1 MVAFGDLLTQENAF
15 DIDLLEIVDGWEER
29 RFGRFVRQEDLPLR
43 GELRLYFLTPEEFT
57 NPAVIERPEER
68 KWVEELLD
76 RVRQGYEI
84 VMDSPPGWL
93 RQILERAPIHSTLT
107 PPPSGSVGFTDPS
120 RLVKKGK

>member
-1 MVAFGDLLTQENAF
+1 VYDAS
-15 DIDLLEIVDGWEER
+15 
-29 RFGRFVRQEDLPLR
+29 
-43 GELRLYFLTPEEFT
+43 ELRLYFLIPEEFT

-84 VMDSPPGWL
+84 VMDSLPGWL

-120 RLVKKGK
+120 RLRIALPLGGVGTGTVSLG